1 MSEVGTDP
9 VRVFYGIDFS
19 GNHRMWTPGCRRSNV
34 WIATAEERAGA
45 LSLVDLRSVQQLRGH
60 EHPFDRL
67 VALLANDDHCAAG
80 IDAPFSLPERHMP
93 ADGWPGLLRDIAALP
108 KDGRPFPTGEELVA
122 YAERCVR
129 LAEPKPLRRTEKL
142 WRGRG
147 LNVRSTL
154 WDGPR
159 GGAAFT
165 IACLTLLERVRAATW
180 PWERGDR
187 LLVEAFPACQLF
199 EWGLEHRG
207 YASSYPSPEREDII
221 DRVSAR
227 IEIPD
232 GLREHCR
239 CSPDALDAVMCLFG
253 AKAAFEEL
261 ATVGDAAVA
270 RGEGWI
276 AVHPV

>member
-1 MSEVGTDP
+1 MLAPDP

-19 GNHRMWTPGCRRSNV
+19 GNHRMWTPGCRRTNV

-45 LSLVDLRSVQQLRGH
+45 LGLVDLRPVQQLRGR
-60 EHPFDRL
+60 EHPFERL
-67 VALLANDDHCAAG
+67 VAVLANDDYCAAG
-80 IDAPFSLPERHMP
+80 IDAPFSLPERHIP
-93 ADGWPGLLRDIAALP
+93 TDGWPGLLRDIAALP
-108 KDGRPFPTGEELVA
+108 KDGRPFPTGKKLVA
-122 YAERCVR
+122 YAERNVR

-142 WRGRG
+142 WSGRG

-154 WDGPR
+154 WDGAR

-165 IACLTLLERVRAATW
+165 IACLTLLERVGASTW
-180 PWERGDR
+180 PWKRGDR
-187 LLVEAFPACQLF
+187 LLVEAFPACQLL

-232 GLREHCR
+232 GLRKHCC
-239 CSPDALDAVMCLFG
+239 CSPDALDAVLCLFA
-253 AKAAFEEL
+253 AKAAAEDR
-261 ATVGDAAVA
+261 ATVGDQAAA
-270 RGEGWI
+270 ATEGWI
-276 AVHPV
+276 AVDPN